1 MTRTVDGLLVQW
13 GDRLFYPSNRSKAS
27 RTPVLTGAAV
37 QQRAQALRQSI
48 HATVERRATQVMVKV
63 TGGGRGM
70 GAIAAHLRYIA
81 KAGRLPIEDD
91 RGAVREG
98 KEATR
103 AIADQWRFGGTRIP
117 EVSKRREAFNIMLS
131 MPTGTDARVVQQA
144 AREFAKAELANH
156 RYVTVLHMH
165 QANPHVHISVRA
177 EGRDGKRLN
186 PRKDDLHR
194 WRETFAEKLRDWGIE
209 AEASSQATRGVLRRS
224 LRGWERQPG
233 AAVRTG
239 KKRSEH
245 KSGLAFR
252 ATRSGALQAW
262 AEITKALAA
271 SPDPADR
278 KLSKNIVDF
287 VMQTEVAQT
296 VQRHRAALRQTE
308 LPGMR
313 RPLER
318 TAQPLRPEPNRGPD
332 MSR

>member
-1 MTRTVDGLLVQW
+1 M
-13 GDRLFYPSNRSKAS
+13 
-27 RTPVLTGAAV
+27 
-37 QQRAQALRQSI
+37 
-48 HATVERRATQVMVKV
+48 
-63 TGGGRGM
+63 
-70 GAIAAHLRYIA
+70 
-81 KAGRLPIEDD
+81 
-91 RGAVREG
+91 
-98 KEATR
+98 
-103 AIADQWRFGGTRIP
+103 
-117 EVSKRREAFNIMLS
+117 
-131 MPTGTDARVVQQA
+131 
-144 AREFAKAELANH
+144 
-156 RYVTVLHMH
+156 
-165 QANPHVHISVRA
+165 HISVRA

-308 LPGMR
+308 LPGMC

-318 TAQPLRPEPNRGPD
+318 TAQPLRPEPNCGPD